1 MIQGLKGTAGVNFLN
16 SKNIDLF
23 LILSY
28 IENLHLHHS
37 EDKDLH
43 CSENNFMKQNLTS
56 RSLITSAKPCFQI
69 SSHSLHTGT

>member
-37 EDKDLH
+37 EDKDVH
-43 CSENNFMKQNLTS
+43 CSENNFM
-56 RSLITSAKPCFQI
+56 
-69 SSHSLHTGT
+69 